1 MIRHLPNVITLVNLF
16 SGCLAII
23 FLFQENNKNVM
34 WCVAASL
41 LADLLDGLVARML
54 HVTSKIGKELDSLA
68 DLTSFGVLPGFLVF
82 HMLLPQGN
90 LAYVALLIPIFSA
103 LRLAKFNIDER
114 QTHYFLGLPTPAS
127 TIFILGLYLTY
138 SNDAYGMRLFL
149 SHPLFLLA
157 IVILVCALLVSEIPL
172 FSLKFSTL
180 TWKENRIKIIFA
192 LLSLILCLFLSPI
205 GFSMTIVLYVA
216 ISLFTKHSINN
227 K

>member
-1 MIRHLPNVITLVNLF
+1 MIRHLPNIITLVNLF

-34 WCVAASL
+34 WCVVVSL

-68 DLTSFGVLPGFLVF
+68 DLISFGILPGFLVF
-82 HMLLPQGN
+82 HLWLPQGN
-90 LAYVALLIPIFSA
+90 MAYLALLIPIFSA

-114 QTHYFLGLPTPAS
+114 QTHHFLGLPTPAS
-127 TIFILGLYLTY
+127 TIFIFGLYLTH
-138 SNDAYGMRLFL
+138 SNGTHGMRLFL
-149 SHPLFLLA
+149 EHPLFLLL

-192 LLSLILCLFLSPI
+192 LLSLILCLLFSPI
-205 GFSMTIVLYVA
+205 GLSLTIVLYVA